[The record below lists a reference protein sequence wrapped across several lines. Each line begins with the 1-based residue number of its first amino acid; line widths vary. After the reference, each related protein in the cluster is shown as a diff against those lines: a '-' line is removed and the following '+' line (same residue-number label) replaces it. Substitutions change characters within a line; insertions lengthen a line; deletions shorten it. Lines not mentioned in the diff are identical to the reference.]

1 MRLTIYGK
9 RSEILTKRYIDPE
22 KWNVDEQKLN
32 GKTEDIKTINEYLK
46 THERKVFDAHKSLMD
61 NHDVITSETLKNKVL
76 GVEEKQ
82 MMLMPV
88 IEQHNKDLYFLIGNG
103 YSLAT

>member
-22 KWNVDEQKLN
+22 KWNVDAQKLN

-46 THERKVFDAHKSLMD
+46 TLERKVFDAHKSLMD
-61 NHDVITSETLKNKVL
+61 NHGVITSETLKNKVL